1 MGDKKWILYDILKFK
16 KSWVNLDESLI
27 AKFKRL
33 KKKIL
38 LSIWYT
44 KGICYKL

>member
-1 MGDKKWILYDILKFK
+1 
-16 KSWVNLDESLI
+16 LI

-33 KKKIL
+33 GKKIL
-38 LSIWYT
+38 LSIWYI